1 MEEMKLGHGECR
13 KGLQQAVPDMYTLG
27 RSAAGNCAYQS
38 PVCARVSSVCAHTWD
53 TRTGTEGDG
62 HSVSKH
68 KKTAAAVWLDC
79 LSSLIPMVWLD

>member
-27 RSAAGNCAYQS
+27 RSAAGIVRTN
-38 PVCARVSSVCAHTWD
+38 VCARTWD
-53 TRTGTEGDG
+53 TRIGTEGDR
-62 HSVSKH
+62 HSASKH